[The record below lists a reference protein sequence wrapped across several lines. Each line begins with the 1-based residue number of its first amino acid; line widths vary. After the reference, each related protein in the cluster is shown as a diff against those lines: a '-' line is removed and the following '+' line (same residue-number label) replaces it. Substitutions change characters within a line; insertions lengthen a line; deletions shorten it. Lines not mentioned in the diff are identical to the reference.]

1 MEHSENERIEQRNI
15 IFTKKDKLWKD
26 KIGKAA
32 DEIKKNDKYEKD
44 YKRAN
49 WKTIKAHKNDL
60 KKKQLNRMGDRRKQ
74 MSHLVKEKE
83 GWLNF
88 SKIVSSTWNNVMINH
103 MSQKKRFKRPNL

>member
-1 MEHSENERIEQRNI
+1 M
-15 IFTKKDKLWKD
+15 
-26 KIGKAA
+26 
-32 DEIKKNDKYEKD
+32 KKNT
-44 YKRAN
+44 N

-88 SKIVSSTWNNVMINH
+88 SKIVSST
-103 MSQKKRFKRPNL
+103 